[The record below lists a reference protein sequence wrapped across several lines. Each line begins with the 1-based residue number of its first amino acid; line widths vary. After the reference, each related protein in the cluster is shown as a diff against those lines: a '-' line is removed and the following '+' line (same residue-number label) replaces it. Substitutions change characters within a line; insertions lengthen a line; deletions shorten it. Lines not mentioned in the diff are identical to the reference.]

1 MEPVMKIRFAA
12 ALLAVAVS
20 VTLAIPAFTVAQSA
34 PPQPPPAST
43 DPGAQTQ
50 ATVNESVVV
59 SAARGPEIETEI
71 PGQATVLTG
80 DELAAEGARTV
91 ADALQDVIGLDTG
104 IGSDNGAHQP
114 NVGLWGLKEFDALL
128 FMVDG
133 VPVGGPFNP
142 SLSQINISDVDRIE
156 IVKGPQGTLY
166 GVSGFAGMIQIF
178 TRGASEGTHAS
189 VTGGSFSDGRVD
201 ASTNIPLGAA
211 KLRVFGDIERSK
223 GWQDRTDY
231 KDDRGGFRL
240 DNPIEGGGNFA
251 VIFNATRNTQF
262 FGSPLPVDPPSGET
276 IPGFRIDR
284 NYAVGGARLDHRLY
298 SLTTDFEKPLSG
310 VFSLQNTLSWT
321 NDDQI
326 SVRSFVDSG
335 SVADNRVDSSGV
347 ALKPTEKDLYDDL
360 HVVGNFEAAGHH
372 RLVAGAALTW
382 GRTTAAGEGFDFSL
396 QLDPIVVPNLS
407 DIPAGDH
414 RSFVDRRTFFGVYVN
429 EEWTPVQPLT
439 ITAGARFDRV
449 SESLFARGQEVTA
462 PAADVSRDSRSDGQ
476 WSGGISALVRLI
488 GDRPGA
494 MNELNVYASAKS
506 SFKPAAP
513 NLTEAE
519 NATILEPERS
529 RSGEVGIKTRWLDR
543 QISFDASLFHMM
555 FENLVVSTVGPDGN
569 PELVNAG
576 EERFQGM
583 ELELGYHPAALR
595 DFSLAAGYAHHD
607 ARYVRF
613 TFIDPAA
620 GLQDASGQ
628 ELELT
633 PRDLWNLKASYHPS
647 LGLGAWAAVRH
658 QNHRP
663 FDKINIAYMPSFDE
677 WDAGVSWDF
686 SPQVRLSVIGR
697 NLGDS
702 RHFVAESE
710 IGDAQ
715 NYVAPPRRFTGEL
728 SVKF

>member
-1 MEPVMKIRFAA
+1 MRIFTILLPTLFIPGVLAA
-12 ALLAVAVS
+12 Q
-20 VTLAIPAFTVAQSA
+20 TP
-34 PPQPPPAST
+34 
-43 DPGAQTQ
+43 DPGQPSPDISET
-50 ATVNESVVV
+50 VVV
-59 SAARGPEIETEI
+59 SATRGPEIETEI
-71 PGQATVLTG
+71 PGQATVITG
-80 DELAAEGARTV
+80 DELRRENIKTV
-91 ADALQDVIGLDTG
+91 EEALQNVVGLDTG
-104 IGSDNGAHQP
+104 SGSDNGAHQP

-142 SLSQINISDVDRIE
+142 SLSQIDIADVDRIE

-166 GVSGFAGMIQIF
+166 GVSGFAGMIQVF
-178 TRGASEGTHAS
+178 TKHASEGTHAS
-189 VTGGSFSDGRVD
+189 VAGGSFSDGRLD
-201 ASTNIPLGAA
+201 ASSNFNLGGS
-211 KLRVFGDIERSK
+211 KLRVFGNIERSK
-223 GWQDRTDY
+223 GWQDRTDF

-240 DNPIEGGGNFA
+240 DSPLGGGGNLA
-251 VIFNATRNTQF
+251 VIFNAYRNTQD

-276 IPGFRIDR
+276 IDGFKVDR
-284 NYAVGGARLDHRLY
+284 NYEVGGARLDHRVY
-298 SLTTDFEKPLSG
+298 SLTTDLQKPLSN
-310 VFSLQNTLSWT
+310 VFTLQNTLSYT

-326 SVRSFVDSG
+326 SVRSFVDAGTVSG
-335 SVADNRVDSSGV
+335 NRVDSSGV
-347 ALKPTEKDLYDDL
+347 ALKPTERDLYEDIHL
-360 HVVGNFEAAGHH
+360 AANFEAAGHH
-372 RLVAGAALTW
+372 RLVAGTSLTW
-382 GRTTAAGEGFDFSL
+382 GRTTALGEGFDFSL
-396 QLDPIVVPNLS
+396 QLDPVVVPDLS

-429 EEWTPVQPLT
+429 DEWTPVQALT
-439 ITAGARFDRV
+439 ITGGARFDRV
-449 SESLFARGQEVTA
+449 SESLFAKGQEVGD
-462 PAADVSRDSRSDGQ
+462 PEADVSRDSKSDGRL
-476 WSGGISALVRLI
+476 SGGLSALVRVI
-488 GDRPGA
+488 GDRSGA
-494 MNELNVYASAKS
+494 VNEINLYAAAKS

-519 NATILEPERS
+519 EAKILNPERT

-543 QISFDASLFHMM
+543 QLSFDASLFHMI

-583 ELELGYHPAALR
+583 ELEAGYHPAALP
-595 DFSLAAGYAHHD
+595 DFSFLAGYAHHD

-613 TFIDPAA
+613 TFIDPDA

-633 PRDLWNLKASYHPS
+633 PRDLWNAKAAYHPA
-647 LGLGAWAAVRH
+647 LGFGAWTAVRH

-663 FDKINIAYMPSFDE
+663 FDKINIAYMPSFFE

-686 SPQVRLSVIGR
+686 TKNLRLSVVGR

-710 IGDAQ
+710 IGDGQ
-715 NYVAPPRRFTGEL
+715 NYVAPPRRLLAEL
-728 SVKF
+728 SMSF